1 MVRLLMSNNSD
12 TDTPVETYEFQAE
25 IQKLLQII
33 IHSLYT
39 NREIFLRELISNSSD
54 ALNKV
59 RFKQLT
65 EEVYDNLA
73 PFEITVTFNQDEK
86 TLTVSDTGIGMSAVD
101 IKDNLGTIA
110 SSGTLSFL
118 ESLKNQQAEGKDLN
132 DKMSDIDVIG
142 QFGVGFYSVFM
153 IADEVIVRSRSFR
166 ADDNGIEW
174 KSKGT
179 GTYSIQD
186 YPKEERGTDVIIK
199 LKEEDSSD
207 YLSEWKLKNIITKYS
222 DYVPFPIFLDEDKEE
237 EETKEEDVKEEETKE
252 EIKEGEEEETKE
264 EEVKEEERKPVN
276 SQTSLW
282 RKQPNEVSEE
292 EYEKFYQHVASA
304 YDKPFY
310 QVHYSIDAPIQFK
323 TLLFFPE
330 KKNRNL
336 FMPEPEW
343 GLKLYS
349 HNVLIQEKSK
359 DLLPVYLRFIKGV
372 VDSEDI
378 PLNVSRETVQLNK
391 VLERIKKSLTRKVI
405 SEISKIAKKKPD
417 EYKKFW
423 EELGIFI
430 KEGIAS
436 DITNKDKL
444 NKLLRFHSNKIAKDE
459 YVSLDDYIDRMVED
473 QPSKIYYLLGDSLEV
488 IQNSPHLDYYNEKG
502 YEVLFLPEAIDGFV
516 MMNLRDYEG
525 KNFESIDQATPE
537 EVKKE
542 GEEEKKDVDEESDLG
557 KLLKSFKDVLGEQ
570 VVEVR
575 VSERLRES
583 PVRLVNPAGG
593 FGSEMQRVYRV
604 MDENFEIP
612 KKILEVNKDH
622 SIITGL
628 TSLHTTNSEDELVK
642 ATIEQ
647 LFENA
652 LLVEG
657 LHPEPGKIVPRIN
670 MIIDKALNS

>member
-1 MVRLLMSNNSD
+1 MSNNSD